1 MMKNPL
7 PDVRSLT
14 SESGKGNEQLKVM
27 NVSVFCRS
35 HIRNFFEKSGKVR
48 VVSVS
53 DIISYR
59 IDRKIGGSQ
68 QILGNI
74 DSFVDNVIFEGETGF
89 FFEQFGQGKRYR

>member
-35 HIRNFFEKSGKVR
+35 HIRNFFEKSGKGAQPPLFQLV
-48 VVSVS
+48 
-53 DIISYR
+53 ISLPLR
-59 IDRKIGGSQ
+59 FGLPRLFQ
-68 QILGNI
+68 QGLPILTEG
-74 DSFVDNVIFEGETGF
+74 VILPFLPLGLPMF
-89 FFEQFGQGKRYR
+89 

>member
-14 SESGKGNEQLKVM
+14 SESGKGNERLKVM
-27 NVSVFCRS
+27 NVSVFRRS

-48 VVSVS
+48 VVSIS

-59 IDRKIGGSQ
+59 IDRRSVVVNRFLAIS
-68 QILGNI
+68 IRLLI
-74 DSFVDNVIFEGETGF
+74 M
-89 FFEQFGQGKRYR
+89 